1 MATSF
6 ICLHKMLYLQLMR
19 KLKSLVLLLTLAVFP
34 SCNAIQSLIH
44 DDEVVAKVG
53 KHKLYKSELKKYI
66 PAGVSSADSLNLA
79 LQYINSW
86 ASGQIFSD
94 MAQSQLPKAEQDVTA
109 ELESY
114 KRSLLRYRYE
124 QQFVNERL
132 DTLVTEDQMFEFY
145 TAHQSLFKL
154 ERPILKVRFID
165 ILKTSEQKDFLI
177 KKMSSNRSGDVVA
190 VDSLARV
197 YAIRYY
203 DNSQDWMDASE
214 LAKDFNTDY
223 ITMLSHLKNNYIS
236 IDNGDMSDIKTA
248 YVREIKKSGVAPFE
262 YCQERIKEYILSER
276 KRELLVNL
284 ERSLLDGA
292 SDRGVFVIY

>member
-1 MATSF
+1 
-6 ICLHKMLYLQLMR
+6 MR
-19 KLKSLVLLLTLAVFP
+19 KAKIIAFLSALTLFS
-34 SCNAIQSLIH
+34 SCDAIQSLIH

-66 PAGVSSADSLNLA
+66 PAGVSSSDSVNLA

-94 MAQSQLPKAEQDVTA
+94 MAQSQLSKADQDVSA

-132 DTLVTEDQMFEFY
+132 DTLVTEDQMMDFY
-145 TAHQSLFKL
+145 TAHQNLFKL
-154 ERPILKVRFID
+154 ERPILKIRFID

-177 KKMSSNRSGDVVA
+177 KKMSSNKPADVVA

-203 DNSQDWMDASE
+203 DNSQDWMDASD

-223 ITMLSHLKNNYIS
+223 LTMLSHLKNNYITIENS
-236 IDNGDMSDIKTA
+236 EMADVKTA
-248 YVREIKKSGVAPFE
+248 YVREIKKSGIAPFE
-262 YCQERIKEYILSER
+262 YCQERIREYILSER
-276 KRELLVNL
+276 KRELLVSL

-292 SDRGVFVIY
+292 SDKGTFVIY

>member
-1 MATSF
+1 
-6 ICLHKMLYLQLMR
+6 MR
-19 KLKSLVLLLTLAVFP
+19 KAKILAFLSALTLFS
-34 SCNAIQSLIH
+34 SCDAIQSLIH

-66 PAGVSSADSLNLA
+66 PAGVSSSDSVNLA

-94 MAQSQLPKAEQDVTA
+94 MAQSQLSKADQDVSA

-132 DTLVTEDQMFEFY
+132 DTLVTEDQMMDFY
-145 TAHQSLFKL
+145 TAHQNLFKL
-154 ERPILKVRFID
+154 ERPILKIRFID

-177 KKMSSNRSGDVVA
+177 KKMSSNKPADVVA

-203 DNSQDWMDASE
+203 DNSQDWMDASD

-223 ITMLSHLKNNYIS
+223 LTMLSHLKNNYITIENS
-236 IDNGDMSDIKTA
+236 EMADVKTA
-248 YVREIKKSGVAPFE
+248 YVREIKKSGIAPFE
-262 YCQERIKEYILSER
+262 YCQERIREYIFSER
-276 KRELLVNL
+276 KRELLVSL

-292 SDRGVFVIY
+292 SDKGTFVIY

>member
-1 MATSF
+1 
-6 ICLHKMLYLQLMR
+6 MR
-19 KLKSLVLLLTLAVFP
+19 KAKILAFLSALTLFS
-34 SCNAIQSLIH
+34 SCDAIQSLIH

-66 PAGVSSADSLNLA
+66 PAGVSSSDSVNLA

-94 MAQSQLPKAEQDVTA
+94 MAQSQLSKADQDVSA

-132 DTLVTEDQMFEFY
+132 DTLVTEDQMMDFY
-145 TAHQSLFKL
+145 TAHQNLFKL
-154 ERPILKVRFID
+154 ERPILKIRFID

-177 KKMSSNRSGDVVA
+177 KKMSSNKPADVVA

-203 DNSQDWMDASE
+203 DNSQDWMDASD

-223 ITMLSHLKNNYIS
+223 LTMLSHLKNNYITIENS
-236 IDNGDMSDIKTA
+236 EMADVKTA
-248 YVREIKKSGVAPFE
+248 YVREIKKSGIAPFE
-262 YCQERIKEYILSER
+262 YCQERIREYILSER
-276 KRELLVNL
+276 KRELLVSL

-292 SDRGVFVIY
+292 SDRGTFVIY

>member
-1 MATSF
+1 
-6 ICLHKMLYLQLMR
+6 MR
-19 KLKSLVLLLTLAVFP
+19 KAKILAFLSALTLFS
-34 SCNAIQSLIH
+34 SCDAIQSLIH

-66 PAGVSSADSLNLA
+66 PAGVSSSDSVNLA

-94 MAQSQLPKAEQDVTA
+94 MAQSQLSKADQDVSA

-132 DTLVTEDQMFEFY
+132 DTLVTEDQMMDFY
-145 TAHQSLFKL
+145 TAHQNLFKL
-154 ERPILKVRFID
+154 ERPILKIRFID

-177 KKMSSNRSGDVVA
+177 KKMSSNKPADVVA

-203 DNSQDWMDASE
+203 DNSQDWMDASD

-223 ITMLSHLKNNYIS
+223 LTMLSHLKNNYITIENS
-236 IDNGDMSDIKTA
+236 EMADVKTA
-248 YVREIKKSGVAPFE
+248 YVREIKKSGIAPFE
-262 YCQERIKEYILSER
+262 YCQERIREYILSER
-276 KRELLVNL
+276 KRELLVSL

-292 SDRGVFVIY
+292 SDKGTFVIY

>member
-1 MATSF
+1 
-6 ICLHKMLYLQLMR
+6 MR
-19 KLKSLVLLLTLAVFP
+19 KAKILAFLSALTLFS
-34 SCNAIQSLIH
+34 SCDAIQSLIH

-66 PAGVSSADSLNLA
+66 PAGVSSSDSVNLA

-94 MAQSQLPKAEQDVTA
+94 MAQSQLSQADQDVSA

-132 DTLVTEDQMFEFY
+132 DTLVTEDQMMDFY
-145 TAHQSLFKL
+145 TAHQNLFKL
-154 ERPILKVRFID
+154 ERPILKIRFID

-177 KKMSSNRSGDVVA
+177 KKMSSNKPADVVA

-203 DNSQDWMDASE
+203 DNSQDWMDASD

-223 ITMLSHLKNNYIS
+223 LTMLSHLKNNYITIENS
-236 IDNGDMSDIKTA
+236 EMADVKTA
-248 YVREIKKSGVAPFE
+248 YVREIKKSGIAPFE
-262 YCQERIKEYILSER
+262 YCQERIREYILSER
-276 KRELLVNL
+276 KRELLVSL

-292 SDRGVFVIY
+292 SDKGTFVIY